1 MAPKANKAAEAEKKR
16 KALAQRQQEAE
27 EAFTRADEDG
37 SGSVDATEL
46 KRLLTG
52 LLQREGVAFDSNI
65 VGEFVNAEY
74 AKADSDGSG
83 DVDFDEFIT
92 YYNLLVDRLAGG
104 GMKDALEQAKQRT
117 AEKLEEQAVAED
129 PAVYEHLHTLAAI
142 LSNPSVQSYAG
153 LNVPFNLKEK
163 GTFGNLNPEHA
174 PRSEEGASSR
184 GLILDL
190 SRRAQRLLTPW
201 GSLPFGYRL
210 SFEGYQEKLQ
220 TEEEAAAKSKSKAK
234 KQQAATLVPA
244 GTSATE
250 KFSMFLTLCVPG
262 ASTLLQLRRIPLR
275 CHFQVT
281 AIDGKPLP
289 CGEVI
294 GVTGDA
300 AKAKLS
306 TRFMN
311 LIKAYPKDPV
321 PPLPP
326 DDGDK
331 GPLINVL
338 MGETVAVR
346 PDRLDN
352 LKKRKEVSGR
362 TGNKRFPEEDLA
374 LSMIICHNA
383 DADAAKLL
391 VKMQGSENNVLDR
404 RKGHATREM
413 VRYALHTCGSEY
425 DQTHLDHAEWMLK
438 NQDKLLKN
446 GADKI
451 TGQRGFASGLGL
463 PTRQEVE
470 KMLVFK
476 RGDEGPVLADL
487 KRQWR
492 FRIEAMTEII
502 AATEV
507 EEMLTPDMAEQFAFA
522 RPPTIAEEKHVEDLY
537 LSDEFKRD
545 KAGTVRFLQDVG
557 AVLKQAGVR
566 QTTTREESELL
577 LREFGGSEAT
587 IKFLTHV
594 IELLDNAKK
603 NGEPTRP
610 DCMRYLR
617 ACSCEK
623 ESAEALMK
631 DIWKLANPK
640 APKVNPKA
648 KKDAPPPIHYSKECG
663 FPTREEAEW
672 ALLGTRAEDK
682 EGKPLSLPAAMD
694 LLKRLQAFTEDD
706 QFAAP
711 LTRPDMQWAL
721 DPNRGNI
728 YIKHKPMSHE
738 QYQQGLTA
746 PAMMLTDIKK
756 LLDSAKEHSLTV
768 TRTELYTAYEKFRF
782 DADDGWRWLNG
793 VGTLMMRRSELGIA
807 SREEV
812 EHAMEFHELND
823 AKVIELFQ
831 ECALLQKEKLDM
843 GNPSRDEI
851 KAYLTDAWDKSER
864 VAVTKSCL
872 TYYRELMSDDA
883 QLMTLFGKTPGEA
896 DKKYLR
902 LSVLRFDGDPQKSLD
917 YLKKVAFLEQA
928 DGLGNPTR
936 ERIILELDKAAGKK
950 ETARQVLR
958 DEYQAARSIELKEE
972 YKRNKEKEK
981 AAAEKAAAA

>member
-438 NQDKLLKN
+438 NQVRPT
-446 GADKI
+446 AAVARCSSACARA
-451 TGQRGFASGLGL
+451 TL
-463 PTRQEVE
+463 P
-470 KMLVFK
+470 
-476 RGDEGPVLADL
+476 
-487 KRQWR
+487 
-492 FRIEAMTEII
+492 
-502 AATEV
+502 
-507 EEMLTPDMAEQFAFA
+507 
-522 RPPTIAEEKHVEDLY
+522 
-537 LSDEFKRD
+537 
-545 KAGTVRFLQDVG
+545 
-557 AVLKQAGVR
+557 
-566 QTTTREESELL
+566 
-577 LREFGGSEAT
+577 
-587 IKFLTHV
+587 
-594 IELLDNAKK
+594 
-603 NGEPTRP
+603 
-610 DCMRYLR
+610 
-617 ACSCEK
+617 
-623 ESAEALMK
+623 
-631 DIWKLANPK
+631 
-640 APKVNPKA
+640 
-648 KKDAPPPIHYSKECG
+648 DAPI
-663 FPTREEAEW
+663 R
-672 ALLGTRAEDK
+672 
-682 EGKPLSLPAAMD
+682 
-694 LLKRLQAFTEDD
+694 
-706 QFAAP
+706 
-711 LTRPDMQWAL
+711 
-721 DPNRGNI
+721 
-728 YIKHKPMSHE
+728 
-738 QYQQGLTA
+738 
-746 PAMMLTDIKK
+746 
-756 LLDSAKEHSLTV
+756 
-768 TRTELYTAYEKFRF
+768 RT
-782 DADDGWRWLNG
+782 
-793 VGTLMMRRSELGIA
+793 
-807 SREEV
+807 
-812 EHAMEFHELND
+812 
-823 AKVIELFQ
+823 
-831 ECALLQKEKLDM
+831 
-843 GNPSRDEI
+843 
-851 KAYLTDAWDKSER
+851 
-864 VAVTKSCL
+864 
-872 TYYRELMSDDA
+872 
-883 QLMTLFGKTPGEA
+883 
-896 DKKYLR
+896 R
-902 LSVLRFDGDPQKSLD
+902 LSVVL
-917 YLKKVAFLEQA
+917 VAGGCGWWLWLVPVA
-928 DGLGNPTR
+928 GGGGCGRTSCSRMGPTR
-936 ERIILELDKAAGKK
+936 SPGSVASRPGSGCRLGRRSRRCSCSSAATRGLSLL
-950 ETARQVLR
+950 TSNGNGAFVSRR
-958 DEYQAARSIELKEE
+958 
-972 YKRNKEKEK
+972 
-981 AAAEKAAAA
+981 